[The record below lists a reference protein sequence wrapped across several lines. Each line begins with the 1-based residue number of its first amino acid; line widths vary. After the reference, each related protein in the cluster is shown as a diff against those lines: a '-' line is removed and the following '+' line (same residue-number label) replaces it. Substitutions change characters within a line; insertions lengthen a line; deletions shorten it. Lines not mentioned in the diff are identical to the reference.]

1 MSETLSFDV
10 PTCIMPAL
18 NLAAAAAPDRPL
30 WNSVV
35 ASSLTEAERLLD
47 QSERQG
53 YRERALVVCTPK
65 LFLVRWR

>member
-1 MSETLSFDV
+1 MSETRSFDV

-18 NLAAAAAPDRPL
+18 GFADGAAHPR
-30 WNSVV
+30 WHSVV

-53 YRERALVVCTPK
+53 YRERALVVCTAK